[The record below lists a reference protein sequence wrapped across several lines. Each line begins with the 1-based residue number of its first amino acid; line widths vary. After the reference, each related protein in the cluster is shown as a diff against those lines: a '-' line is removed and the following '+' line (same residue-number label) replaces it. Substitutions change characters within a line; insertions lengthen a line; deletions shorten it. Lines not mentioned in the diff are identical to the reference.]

1 MLALPSTSRYCF
13 VLCVGRHRIDLK
25 SVPHVQHADLVFFL
39 IRPITF
45 LVYRVVLAYVVID
58 AKALEYFLHPDL

>member
-1 MLALPSTSRYCF
+1 M
-13 VLCVGRHRIDLK
+13 
-25 SVPHVQHADLVFFL
+25 QHAYLFIFFL

-45 LVYRVVLAYVVID
+45 LVYRIVLAYVVMIID